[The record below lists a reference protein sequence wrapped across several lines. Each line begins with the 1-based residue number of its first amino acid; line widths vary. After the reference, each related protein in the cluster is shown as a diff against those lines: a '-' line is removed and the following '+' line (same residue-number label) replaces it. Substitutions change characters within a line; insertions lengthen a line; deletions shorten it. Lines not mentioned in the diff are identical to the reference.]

1 MLKHKYTHFNP
12 EAHKIESKIA
22 TVQKGHHCKFNIN
35 YHIIWIPKYR
45 KPILKGKVKD
55 VLRTIINGICYDIRL
70 NMLAL
75 EIMPDH
81 LHLFVGARSTCTKS
95 KAFWHPRNLRFL

>member
-1 MLKHKYTHFNP
+1 MTKNLYKHFNP
-12 EAHKIESKIA
+12 EVHKIESKIA
-22 TVQKGHHCKFNIN
+22 TVRAGHHCKFNIN
-35 YHIIWIPKYR
+35 YHIIWIQQNQRFCVQEIYDFFVPKYR
-45 KPILKGKVKD
+45 KPVLKGKVKD

-81 LHLFVGARSTCTKS
+81 LHSSRIEDS
-95 KAFWHPRNLRFL
+95 